1 MICTQKDWQTMGNSD
16 LYWWMILELRFMS
29 TNTVMPIER
38 NSVSTQATLVL
49 VQLLVQVDNKYYAK
63 ALNF

>member
-1 MICTQKDWQTMGNSD
+1 MICTQKDLQTMGNSD

-38 NSVSTQATLVL
+38 NSVST
-49 VQLLVQVDNKYYAK
+49 
-63 ALNF
+63 